1 VQYLHASLR
10 LIAVPEFELIKA
22 RFKLVA
28 ADVVEYAASPV
39 FQVEDVL
46 MQRLEIC
53 LFNALTSA
61 VCLFPDRVDKTP
73 FQSSMVT
80 ASGSST
86 ESDHFIMV

>member
-10 LIAVPEFELIKA
+10 LIVVPEFELIKA

-46 MQRLEIC
+46 MQRLEIR
-53 LFNALTSA
+53 LL
-61 VCLFPDRVDKTP
+61 
-73 FQSSMVT
+73 MY
-80 ASGSST
+80 
-86 ESDHFIMV
+86 